1 MPFLM
6 LFCSSC
12 SCAVVSFNCPISRSL
27 FLYERDLIR
36 SYDHHA
42 RKGLAAQ
49 ETRLTR
55 GCKEVGS
62 LFQELVERAGSCALL
77 RAHIIVCATAH
88 RTPQRKVA
96 PPLAVYNFTHQ
107 DLFFLASVQQERAH
121 GCKRHDS
128 KTLRDVP
135 IVESM
140 IPSLAP
146 KSAALLFRRKENL
159 LPMLSADYRSRRR
172 PERIHFRFGN

>member
-55 GCKEVGS
+55 GCKEAGS
-62 LFQELVERAGSCALL
+62 LFQGLVEQAGSCALL
-77 RAHIIVCATAH
+77 RAHILVCATAH
-88 RTPQRKVA
+88 QTPHRKVA
-96 PPLAVYNFTHQ
+96 PPLAMYNFTHQ
-107 DLFFLASVQQERAH
+107 DLFFLASVQQDRAH
-121 GCKRHDS
+121 GCTRHDS
-128 KTLRDVP
+128 ETLRDVH

-140 IPSLAP
+140 IPSLSP
-146 KSAALLFRRKENL
+146 KSAALLFRRQEQPSSLASCSLQTPKK
-159 LPMLSADYRSRRR
+159 P
-172 PERIHFRFGN
+172 